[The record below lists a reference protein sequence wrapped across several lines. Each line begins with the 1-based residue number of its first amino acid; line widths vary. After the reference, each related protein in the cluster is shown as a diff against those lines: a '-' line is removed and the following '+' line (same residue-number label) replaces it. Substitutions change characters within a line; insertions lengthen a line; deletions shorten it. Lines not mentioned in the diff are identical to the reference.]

1 MTQLDMLAVDELV
14 REIARALVDAPDAVQ
29 VESDSREENT
39 VLRLKV
45 APQDVGKVIGKQ
57 GRTAR
62 SVRTILGAVSMKLH
76 HRYTL
81 DILEEDE
88 DFGQM
93 LHTDHE
99 LPPRITILNGLV
111 FMQDQNENI
120 YAWNLRIVRPRLDAH
135 DCHITNP
142 TLAFRS
148 MIGLGFVS
156 NFQVRLVDPSHF
168 RGVEEPRPVIP
179 ECCVMPATR

>member
-14 REIARALVDAPDAVQ
+14 REIARALVDQPDAVE

-81 DILEEDE
+81 DILEED
-88 DFGQM
+88 DGG
-93 LHTDHE
+93 D
-99 LPPRITILNGLV
+99 
-111 FMQDQNENI
+111 
-120 YAWNLRIVRPRLDAH
+120 
-135 DCHITNP
+135 
-142 TLAFRS
+142 
-148 MIGLGFVS
+148 
-156 NFQVRLVDPSHF
+156 
-168 RGVEEPRPVIP
+168 EE
-179 ECCVMPATR
+179 